1 MIRALAR
8 VFDIVRVLS
17 SDKSP
22 IFGVEMIMVKWRKV
36 GGVGC
41 KGNGWWVVWCVV

>member
-17 SDKSP
+17 SDRSP
-22 IFGVEMIMVKWRKV
+22 IFGVEMIMVELKERRKE
-36 GGVGC
+36 
-41 KGNGWWVVWCVV
+41 